1 MKMCIFFLFC
11 LNIIFFS
18 FSTALQ
24 KLQKLNLPWSS
35 NSKSFLL
42 MHSPWFANSSVI
54 LLLNKMYI
62 LAEKIQ
68 FSDLKTHFST
78 FEGNLVHY
86 IYMYAF
92 RRHIYQ
98 KRFYFVSKC
107 VLWEFNP
114 QPFALQRQC
123 STTEPQENCN
133 TVQTEWNK
141 REQYMWD
148 PLFRFSWFTLSFPF
162 LCCLVPPSGKRQDVQ
177 DAIQFT
183 IVIWTESY

>member
-1 MKMCIFFLFC
+1 
-11 LNIIFFS
+11 
-18 FSTALQ
+18 
-24 KLQKLNLPWSS
+24 
-35 NSKSFLL
+35 